1 MIFRSLFR
9 SPSSMQAT
17 EQSNDP
23 VHRTIHCKRFDHP
36 EFQIQVSDRTIPA
49 VDIGWLLRFL
59 EQSVAGGERF
69 RAGETLQIG
78 WMVTM
83 LESGAD
89 DVLRIMEPDMRAIP
103 IEFIDSVDSTLK
115 HLRNQKD
122 MAASVAPA
130 QEPDFPSL
138 RQSAVVHVNFKSA
151 GSVLLTRYPARE
163 TDSGWTLTDLDDE
176 AGSRDPSRYV
186 KISLYQLGVNRPDLI
201 QFLALPSGLQVFVAG
216 STIRVMDPGGEI
228 QPAPGSYLE
237 ALNALKPRR
246 VAK

>member
-1 MIFRSLFR
+1 M
-9 SPSSMQAT
+9 
-17 EQSNDP
+17 
-23 VHRTIHCKRFDHP
+23 
-36 EFQIQVSDRTIPA
+36 
-49 VDIGWLLRFL
+49 DIGWLLQFL

-83 LESGAD
+83 LEAAEEGA
-89 DVLRIMEPDMRAIP
+89 LRIMEPDMRAIP

-115 HLRNQKD
+115 HLRNQRD

-138 RQSAVVHVNFKSA
+138 LQSAVVHVDYKGA

-163 TDSGWTLTDLDDE
+163 TDSGWTLTDPDDE
-176 AGSRDPSRYV
+176 AGSQDPSRYV

-201 QFLALPSGLQVFVAG
+201 QFLALPSGLQVVVAG
-216 STIRVMDPGGEI
+216 STIRVMDAGGEI
-228 QPAPGSYLE
+228 QPAPGSYLD
-237 ALNALKPRR
+237 ALNRLKPRR